1 VSSRALLLV
10 VFALVTPDLRS
21 SSEAPLADAVE
32 RREFDRAAKLLAE
45 GADVNAAQVDGMT
58 ALHWAVA
65 FDHAKTVKA
74 LLAAG
79 AKVGTKNRYDVSPLS
94 LACEAGNAELVG
106 ALLDAGA
113 SVKAALP
120 GGETPLLTA
129 SRSGSV
135 EVVRALLDKGAEIDV
150 TERRGQTALM
160 WAAAEGHT
168 DVVRLLVER
177 KAEVDIRL
185 RSGFTAFL
193 FAVREG
199 HIDVVRAL
207 LAAGVDVHQSLQ
219 PGRPSGSGA
228 WKKAGA
234 KETSALLLA
243 IENAHFELALELLKA
258 GANPNDMSSGRS
270 PLHAIA
276 GARKTE
282 RGDGAN
288 GNPPPEGSGRV
299 TSLEFVE
306 HIVKRGAKIDQRI
319 ANGKSAPALV
329 NMKGVTPFL
338 LAAKN
343 ADVPLMLKLLD
354 LGADPTVAN
363 VENCTPFHAAA
374 GMGVRAPGEEPG
386 TEVESLEA
394 MKLLL
399 ELGADIDA
407 VDRRGNSAMHCAAY
421 KSAPNIVRF
430 LVENGAKIE
439 IWNRKNKRGWTPLVI
454 AQGFRPG
461 NFKPAPDTIAAIE
474 DVMRA
479 AGVTPPPPPPRRR
492 R

>member
-1 VSSRALLLV
+1 MRAQQGRPQCLP
-10 VFALVTPDLRS
+10 ACYSQGRG
-21 SSEAPLADAVE
+21 AV
-32 RREFDRAAKLLAE
+32 AGLPAE
-45 GADVNAAQVDGMT
+45 AAQLQKCMAASGGQQWSEGESADIEDNGDSDG
-58 ALHWAVA
+58 
-65 FDHAKTVKA
+65 
-74 LLAAG
+74 AAQE
-79 AKVGTKNRYDVSPLS
+79 SMI
-94 LACEAGNAELVG
+94 AE
-106 ALLDAGA
+106 DE
-113 SVKAALP
+113 P
-120 GGETPLLTA
+120 
-129 SRSGSV
+129 
-135 EVVRALLDKGAEIDV
+135 
-150 TERRGQTALM
+150 
-160 WAAAEGHT
+160 
-168 DVVRLLVER
+168 
-177 KAEVDIRL
+177 
-185 RSGFTAFL
+185 
-193 FAVREG
+193 
-199 HIDVVRAL
+199 
-207 LAAGVDVHQSLQ
+207 LQ